1 MSNLREYFQTNWAEM
16 TLHDWIGVIL
26 TVAAFLAMVWLYSYV
41 FNPKNKDKLESQ
53 RNIPFEDENMDS
65 EKDK

>member
-16 TLHDWIGVIL
+16 TLQDWIGVIL
-26 TVAAFLAMVWLYSYV
+26 TVATFLAMVWLYSYV

-65 EKDK
+65 EKD